1 MQYINELHQRITE
14 VLMPDQPG
22 WLTDFNYRDLAI
34 INTNDHYATKI
45 EKIEAK
51 ERLFEPSIAHY
62 MYQLYLKNEL
72 DDLTRLG
79 IQLHELT
86 QIRRSTCEVAISNF
100 TVQPIDLDE
109 WIVNDEII
117 KIHGLS
123 TTLIDVEQ
131 HDILYRNTIDDK
143 AKELNRTT
151 STRKITFHG
160 RNNLYKAIRDE
171 YYYYLEDIKEYR
183 QLYNNLKYI
192 CQNYTFHIGTLE
204 DLFYQR
210 RMINECQSTM
220 EHLLR
225 PGGWIDTFKNIDKRL
240 DDLLENTDWGNITE
254 ISFYN
259 SEN

>member
-14 VLMPDQPG
+14 VLMPDQPN

-45 EKIEAK
+45 EKTEAK
-51 ERLFEPSIAHY
+51 QRLFEPSIDYY
-62 MYQLYLKNEL
+62 MYQLDLKNEL

-86 QIRRSTCEVAISNF
+86 QIRRSTYEVAVANF
-100 TVQPIDLDE
+100 TVQPINLDE
-109 WIVNDEII
+109 WIVNDEKI

-131 HDILYRNTIDDK
+131 QNLIYRDTLEDK
-143 AKELNRTT
+143 AKELNRITRK
-151 STRKITFHG
+151 RKITFYG
-160 RNNLYKAIRDE
+160 RNNLYETIRKRYYGYSCDIEE
-171 YYYYLEDIKEYR
+171 YH
-183 QLYNNLKYI
+183 QLYHNLKYI
-192 CQNYTFHIGTLE
+192 CLNYTFHIGTLE

-210 RMINECQSTM
+210 RMIDECQSTM
-220 EHLLR
+220 RNLLR
-225 PGGWIDTFKNIDKRL
+225 PGNRIDTFENINRRL
-240 DDLLENTDWGNITE
+240 DELLENTDWDNVTE
-254 ISFYN
+254 ISFDY